1 MHECKYTTC
10 ICSVDARSGW
20 SQGCAVPRF
29 FNTSGPNNPEDHY
42 TLPVMTRLPGV
53 RGLVDQK
60 LYFVLHAPRQV
71 GKTTTLLTLAHELTA
86 EGRYAAVLLLM
97 EQGAPFSDDPGAAE
111 LAVLSSWRQL
121 ASAWLPND
129 LQPPRWPDAPPGS
142 RIATALKA
150 WAEASPRPLVVFLDE
165 IDALHDDAL
174 ISVLRQIRANFTT
187 RPQHF
192 PWSLALIGLRDVRD
206 YKVAS
211 GSDGRLGT
219 SSPFNRRSGPDG
231 PEGRTRSVPF
241 REAGRYGFNIKAE
254 SLTLRNF
261 TRDEVAELYA
271 QHTTETGQAFEPE
284 AVEHAFGLTN
294 GQPWLV
300 NALARQLTQ
309 VLVPDPTAA
318 ITAADVEEA
327 KELLIRRQDTH
338 LDSLMDRL
346 REPRVRVILEPM
358 LAGTTPGVIS
368 EDDRRFALDLG
379 LLRRSP
385 LGGLEVAN
393 PIYREIIVRTL
404 ASGPSDS
411 LPKIPT
417 TWLTPDGQ
425 LDEDALLRSFLDFWR
440 QHGEPLLATAPYHEI
455 APHLVL
461 MAFLHRVVNG
471 GSIEREYAIG
481 SGRMDLCLRY
491 AGTTVAIEIK
501 VWRPGAVDPL
511 AQGLVQLDGYLAGL
525 GLDHGWLVIFD
536 RRPDAPPLTERLGA
550 TQSTTVSNR
559 RVVVVRA

>member
-1 MHECKYTTC
+1 
-10 ICSVDARSGW
+10 
-20 SQGCAVPRF
+20 VPRF
-29 FNTSGPNNPEDHY
+29 FNTSGPNNPADHY

-53 RGLVDQK
+53 RGLIDQK

-71 GKTTTLLTLAHELTA
+71 GKTTTLLTLANELTA
-86 EGRYAAVLLLM
+86 EGRYAAVLLSM

-111 LAVLSSWRQL
+111 LAVLGSWRRH
-121 ASAWLPND
+121 ATAWLPPE
-129 LQPPRWPDAPPGS
+129 LHPPAWPEAAPGE
-142 RIATALKA
+142 RIAAALTA
-150 WAEASPRPLVVFLDE
+150 WAEASTRPLVVFLDE
-165 IDALHDDAL
+165 IDALQDDAL
-174 ISVLRQIRANFTT
+174 ISVLRQIRANFAT
-187 RPQHF
+187 RPQRF

-211 GSDGRLGT
+211 GSDGRLGS
-219 SSPFNRRSGPDG
+219 SSP
-231 PEGRTRSVPF
+231 
-241 REAGRYGFNIKAE
+241 FNIKAE
-254 SLTLRNF
+254 SLTLRDF
-261 TRDEVAELYA
+261 THDEVAQLYA
-271 QHTTETGQAFEPE
+271 QHTMETGQVFEPE
-284 AVEHAFGLTN
+284 AVEHAFELTQ

-309 VLVPDPTAA
+309 VLVPDPTRA

-338 LDSLMDRL
+338 LDSLVDRL

-358 LAGTTPGVIS
+358 LAGTTPGVVS
-368 EDDRRFALDLG
+368 EDDRRFVLDLG

-393 PIYREIIVRTL
+393 PIYREIIVRAL

-491 AGTTVAIEIK
+491 AGKTIAIEIK

-525 GLDHGWLVIFD
+525 GLEHGWLVIFD

-550 TQSTTVSNR
+550 TQSSTASGR
-559 RVVVVRA
+559 SVVVVRA